1 MKFIV
6 LREDT
11 TYNTVTADEIH
22 LYGNPKDGYYY
33 FDGTK
38 LVQIPIK
45 QASKI
50 IRDAEDSK
58 REDSKESEAARKKR
72 LLKIKGD
79 LKDPSKMLDKIKW
92 EAEKKKYDADDLE
105 GDKPEVTR
113 SVKDTKLDML
123 KNDIEDFIASQVG
136 IDLRWDYG
144 KPSPFTID
152 RDIMLKT
159 RRHKHSKK
167 IPSVSVYFDRS
178 GSWGD
183 KRKTSLGWDA
193 ISVLHDYEQ
202 ANLIDVTVYYFAV
215 NVHKEEAKALA
226 ECNNSGEPIIQHMIA
241 TNSDNII
248 IMTDDHV
255 IYPDDWTWNGE
266 ATYPTS
272 VCHVPGAAIGIFY
285 DTRESAAKE
294 TMKHIQGDLGTKYYV
309 FY

>member
-6 LREDT
+6 LKEDAT
-11 TYNTVTADEIH
+11 SGTVTADEIH

-38 LVQIPIK
+38 LVQIPIT

-79 LKDPSKMLDKIKW
+79 LKDPSKMLDKITW
-92 EAEKKKYDADDLE
+92 EAEKKKYSTDDLE
-105 GDKPEVTR
+105 GDKPEVVRGT
-113 SVKDTKLDML
+113 KDAKLDML

-144 KPSPFTID
+144 KPNPFSVD

-183 KRKTSLGWDA
+183 EIKTNLGWDA

-215 NVHKEEAKALA
+215 NVHKDEEAALK
-226 ECNNSGEPIIQHMIA
+226 EINNSGEPIIQHMIA

-255 IYPDDWTWNGE
+255 IYPDDWAWNGK

-285 DTRESAAKE
+285 STGEHAAKE
-294 TMKHIQGDLGTKYYV
+294 TMTHIQGDMGTKYYL
-309 FY
+309 F

>member
-136 IDLRWDYG
+136 IDLR
-144 KPSPFTID
+144 
-152 RDIMLKT
+152 
-159 RRHKHSKK
+159 
-167 IPSVSVYFDRS
+167 
-178 GSWGD
+178 
-183 KRKTSLGWDA
+183 
-193 ISVLHDYEQ
+193 
-202 ANLIDVTVYYFAV
+202 
-215 NVHKEEAKALA
+215 
-226 ECNNSGEPIIQHMIA
+226 
-241 TNSDNII
+241 
-248 IMTDDHV
+248 
-255 IYPDDWTWNGE
+255 
-266 ATYPTS
+266 
-272 VCHVPGAAIGIFY
+272 
-285 DTRESAAKE
+285 
-294 TMKHIQGDLGTKYYV
+294 
-309 FY
+309 